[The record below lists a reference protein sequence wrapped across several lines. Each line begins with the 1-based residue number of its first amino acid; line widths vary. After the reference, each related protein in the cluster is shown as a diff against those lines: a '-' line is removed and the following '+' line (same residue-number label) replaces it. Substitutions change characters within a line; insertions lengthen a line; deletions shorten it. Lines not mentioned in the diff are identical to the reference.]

1 MEAIEAKQQA
11 TKAGRLPAANKEG
24 GFAHKWRRIRGAP
37 FLYAMAV
44 PGVVLL
50 FLFSYLPMYGILI
63 AFKHYSLTQGVWGS
77 PWAGFEN
84 FAFFLTSDQ
93 LYRVIRNT
101 LLLNVSFLVFTTV
114 FALAVA
120 VLLNELRAKWLKR
133 VTQSV
138 MFLPFF
144 MSWVVVG
151 MIVEAMLGGQ
161 QPMANGWLTRLGL
174 PEVSWFTEPSLWPW
188 IFTVLKVWHGAGYY
202 SIIYLAAIA
211 AIPEDLYE
219 AARIDGASRL
229 AAMRRI
235 TLPLLMPTVSI
246 LTLLAIGKMFNGDF
260 AMIYAIAGDNSLL
273 FPTTDVIDT
282 YVFRAMRQLNDFG
295 MSSAVGLFQSVTG
308 FVFVLAVNAAVKKV
322 SRDAALF

>member
-1 MEAIEAKQQA
+1 M
-11 TKAGRLPAANKEG
+11 KAGRLQAAGKEG
-24 GFAHKWRRIRGAP
+24 SFAYKWRRIRGAP
-37 FLYAMAV
+37 FLYGMAV
-44 PGVVLL
+44 PGVALL

-63 AFKHYSLTQGVWGS
+63 AFKHYSLTAGVWRS
-77 PWAGFEN
+77 PWAGFDN

-101 LLLNVSFLVFTTV
+101 LLLNVAFLFFTTV
-114 FALAVA
+114 FAVAAA
-120 VLLNELRAKWLKR
+120 VLLNEMRTKWLKR
-133 VTQSV
+133 VSQSV

-151 MIVEAMLGGQ
+151 MIVESLLGGQ
-161 QPMANGWLTRLGL
+161 QPMVNEWLVRLGL
-174 PEVSWFTEPSLWPW
+174 PEVSWFTEPGLWPW

-246 LTLLAIGKMFNGDF
+246 LTLLAIGKIFNGDF
-260 AMIYAIAGDNSLL
+260 AMIYAIVGDNSLL
-273 FPTTDVIDT
+273 FPSTDVIDT

-295 MSSAVGLFQSVTG
+295 MSSAVGLFQSVMG
-308 FVFVLAVNAAVKKV
+308 FVFVLGVNAIVKRV
-322 SRDAALF
+322 SRDSALF